1 MARKVFNRF
10 GLKRS
15 LNLSDLPDKK
25 IGLNNILDGLAAD
38 TETFTVED
46 IDAIK
51 NLSSTDVDS
60 ATFIQGANATV
71 KFTDSSTGQLV
82 PFDPLI
88 TLSNRFDNAY
98 FTTSEP
104 FFAGGDGLT
113 AKYYDNSG
121 ILRVDSNQNL
131 STTATDIFSGFDTA
145 QLVKTDNFWEKG
157 SFTYENKIVVD
168 FTSLYGGVEWEGY
181 IKPSQNGSHSL
192 IINTTGFL
200 KVEFDDL
207 TESQEFSFDAS
218 TGTYNYDN
226 YDFTK
231 LNTLTN
237 QTRIQL
243 IDNGG
248 VDEPIIYDDV
258 TSSLT
263 SSKLGENRTVTIPL
277 GVLTQWVAY
286 KIRISFFIDEAA
298 LDNDFN
304 EGAAEKSIDIDLS
317 SPTNRSSLNYKKLF
331 TKNYFQNYDIG
342 NFRAF
347 VENSISLGGTEVGER
362 GSIGSIEG
370 TISSALNPTP
380 RDSYRSLNNINPI
393 ISYYKFPKQKSDVEL
408 DISGCSV
415 IKNNKIITIS
425 NASPNSTEGIEIG
438 NFVFGSGIKDGTRV
452 TDVVVN
458 SNVVVSP
465 APVAN
470 GSSNPITLTFVDHRG
485 LVGFGTGII
494 NTYPPLNIPNN
505 TANEKVI
512 DYAYGYKLDQTNTN
526 NIILGSDFTTPRS
539 FVDVTDNPQNTNTS
553 SYTGE
558 LTKKEYNSGSIHYS

>member
-226 YDFTK
+226 YNFTK

-248 VDEPIIYDDV
+248 VDEPIIYDEV

-317 SPTNRSSLNYKKLF
+317 APSDRSSLNYKKLF

>member
-15 LNLSDLPDKK
+15 LNLSDLQDKK

-71 KFTDSSTGQLV
+71 KFVDPTTRQLL

-121 ILRVDSNQNL
+121 ILRVDSNNNP
-131 STTATDIFSGFDTA
+131 STTPTDLFSGFDTA
-145 QLVKTDNFWEKG
+145 QLVKTDSFWEKG
-157 SFTYENKIVVD
+157 NFNYENKIVVD

-181 IKPSQNGSHSL
+181 IKPSQNGGHSL

-248 VDEPIIYDDV
+248 VDEPIIYDEV

-263 SSKLGENRTVTIPL
+263 SSKLGENRTVIIPL

-298 LDNDFN
+298 LDNNFN
-304 EGAAEKSIDIDLS
+304 EGAAEKSIDINLS
-317 SPTNRSSLNYKKLF
+317 TPTNMKSLNYKKLF

-347 VENSISLGGTEVGER
+347 VENSISLGGTEVGEG

-393 ISYYKFPKQKSDVEL
+393 ISYYKFPKQASDVEL
-408 DISGCSV
+408 IINGCSV
-415 IKNNKIITIS
+415 TKNNKIITIS
-425 NASPNSTEGIEIG
+425 NNSPNSTEGIEIG

-465 APVAN
+465 APVATG
-470 GSSNPITLTFVDHRG
+470 GSNITLTFVDHRG

-494 NTYPPLNIPNN
+494 NTYPPLNIPGN

-526 NIILGSDFTTPRS
+526 NIILGSDFGTSRN
-539 FVDVTDNPQNTNTS
+539 FLDVTDNPQNNTQT

-558 LTKKEYNSGSIHYS
+558 LTKKEYNSGSIHYHP